1 MSLPRL
7 AGRGLLVFLSL
18 PLLYLFAAVVL
29 GLVPVNRDFQPTAP
43 AQGGVSVYL
52 RTNGVHAELVVP
64 ARAPIDLQAEF
75 PLAQVVDLA
84 RVQDPA
90 ALGWIA
96 FGWGDRGFYLETPT
110 WRDLRART
118 AAVALLGLGRGA
130 MHVEYL
136 ARPHQYDAVRIDVN
150 DAQYRALVEALRS
163 GFRRGAGGDLM
174 RIEQRGYFATD
185 AFYEGSGRYT
195 LWLTSNE
202 WVRRVLATAGI
213 RTALWAPFDVALFW
227 HLR

>member
-136 ARPHQYDAVRIDVN
+136 ARPHQYDAVRVDVS

-163 GFRRGAGGDLM
+163 GFRRDAGGDLM